1 MSWLLPRIVGVSK
14 AKDMMLSNSRVLSK
28 EALSLGLFDKVIK
41 GNNLL
46 KSCLEYANIL
56 SNFSPI
62 ALRVMKD
69 NIQSSYNLSLEE
81 SLNKEAVELIR
92 ASKSNDHKEGIRAF
106 VEKRKP
112 QFTGS

>member
-1 MSWLLPRIVGVSK
+1 MYLY
-14 AKDMMLSNSRVLSK
+14 
-28 EALSLGLFDKVIK
+28 K

-46 KSCLEYANIL
+46 KSCLEYAKIL

-62 ALRVMKD
+62 ALRAMKD